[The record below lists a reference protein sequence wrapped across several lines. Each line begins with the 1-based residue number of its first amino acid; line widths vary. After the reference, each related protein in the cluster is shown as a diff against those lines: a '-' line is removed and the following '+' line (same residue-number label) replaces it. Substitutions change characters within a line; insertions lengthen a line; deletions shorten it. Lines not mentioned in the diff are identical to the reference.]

1 MPERRKGME
10 IPQVSI
16 SVDTSDSGAQSV
28 ETCREV
34 TSLEHN
40 SDEVN
45 DEVKLCVNKTLETD
59 LKRALM
65 CRSLTL
71 GMENEKEGETDFG
84 EKFKL

>member
-1 MPERRKGME
+1 MPDRRKGME

-45 DEVKLCVNKTLETD
+45 DEVKLCVNKSLETD
-59 LKRALM
+59 FKRALM
-65 CRSLTL
+65 CRSMTL
-71 GMENEKEGETDFG
+71 GKEN
-84 EKFKL
+84 